1 MFIISTYIKMN
12 NKIKQHILDLLT
24 NQLQDF
30 ELMDGGQQRTVGD
43 LIEHKVIEILF
54 NSKGEIITETK
65 KSTGKKSTEDVT
77 LISNGV
83 SYYIDPKTHN
93 INSDFSMPNLTAIEK
108 LKKIIHTPNCEMMY
122 ILVNYEIVN
131 KMVMI
136 KGFDIFFLWEI
147 DCSILGIGALGR
159 GQLQL
164 KDANKELIFTD
175 KGKEGWF
182 EDFKEIVQEFF
193 QKQLVKINKQILDWK

>member
-1 MFIISTYIKMN
+1 MKMN
-12 NKIKQHILDLLT
+12 IKQHILNLLT

-43 LIEHKVIEILF
+43 LIEHKVIEILY
-54 NSKGEIITETK
+54 NSKDDIITETK

-122 ILVNYEIVN
+122 ILVNYKIFN

-136 KGFDIFFLWEI
+136 EGFDIFFLWEI
-147 DCSILGIGALGR
+147 DCSILRVGALGR

-164 KDANKELIFTD
+164 KDANKELVFTD
-175 KGKEGWF
+175 KGKEEWF
-182 EDFKEIVQEFF
+182 NDFRGIVIEFF
-193 QKQLVKINKQILDWK
+193 QKQLIKIKKQILDWE